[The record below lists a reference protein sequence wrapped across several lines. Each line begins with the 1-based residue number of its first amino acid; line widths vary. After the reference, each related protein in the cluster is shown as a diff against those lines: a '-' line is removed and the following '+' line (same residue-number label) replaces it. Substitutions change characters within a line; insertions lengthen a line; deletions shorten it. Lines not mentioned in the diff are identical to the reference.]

1 MKKAKKSIL
10 VFALMII
17 PMILSGCSVNER
29 ALGRALMNNSKIER
43 VENKTS
49 LKLNL
54 EHTRLNQE
62 ELNTFKLVNDVLK
75 DLEVEIG
82 QKTIT
87 NKAKDKVLSEMDFNV
102 TFKGVE
108 YPFKVFLDMDM
119 SGNNVKM
126 REVISLPESIREMAN
141 KELGEDVLKEY
152 IDYDVMALM
161 EEMDMEEEFKTSL
174 NESKKINKTF
184 YKEDGDLAKNF
195 FKDFKPEVDFN
206 LEKGNSNL
214 NGESI
219 TTYKVRLNDEN
230 TKKLFAYFMDYM
242 LNDDTMKTLVM
253 ESMKESMK
261 AMKEIDPDY
270 NIEEYEKEMKM
281 GMEIMKEVIESIKLI
296 GDRGLNLEYGVN
308 RSGFIVSTK
317 GDLNFN
323 FDLKNIYP
331 ESKGSVNFNL
341 IFNSE
346 NKNINSKDLK
356 VEFPQLTKE
365 NSISFVELMN
375 ISGGGLDQP
384 KSDQPTVKPVN

>member
-10 VFALMII
+10 VFALIII
-17 PMILSGCSVNER
+17 PMILAGCSVNER
-29 ALGRALMNNSKIER
+29 ALGNALMNNAKIER

-54 EHTRLNQE
+54 EHSRLNQD
-62 ELNTFKLVNDVLK
+62 ELNTFKLVNNVLK

-102 TFKGVE
+102 TFKGIK

-161 EEMDMEEEFKTSL
+161 EEMGMEEDFKTSL

-184 YKEDGDLAKNF
+184 YKEDGDLAKSF

-308 RSGFIVSTK
+308 KSGFIVSTK

-323 FDLKNIYP
+323 FDLENIYP

-346 NKNINSKDLK
+346 NKDINSKDLK
-356 VEFPQLTKE
+356 VEFPQLTEE

-375 ISGGGLDQP
+375 VSGGGMDQP